1 MPLTHQTA
9 RWLDEPSKPLGKYRY
24 IDQLSLPQLACCI
37 IGVLCGIGVFMVTIS
52 WWPFCLPL
60 GILTLVGISGAGFVA
75 LRGRKEPYARQLA
88 GYGRRALVRHA
99 RRSSTSTANVVV
111 PLVDDAGVI
120 DDGQ

>member
-60 GILTLVGISGAGFVA
+60 GILTMVGMSGAGFVA
-75 LRGRKEPYARQLA
+75 LRGRKEPYARQIA
-88 GYGRRALVRHA
+88 GYGRRAVG
-99 RRSSTSTANVVV
+99 RRIQRRRAPTASVVT

>member
-1 MPLTHQTA
+1 MHQTA

-37 IGVLCGIGVFMVTIS
+37 SGILCGIGVFMVTIA
-52 WWPFCLPL
+52 WWPVCLPL
-60 GILTLVGISGAGFVA
+60 GILTMTGLSAAGFVA

-99 RRSSTSTANVVV
+99 RRPGTLTVNGVV